1 MSSTHP
7 NHVSVGYRNYD
18 IITAVFIVLCTPC
31 VILRFIQRRRIHEIW
46 WDDWTILPMSSA
58 GESSSQIF
66 SSRYLLLAQQ
76 ATILRLIV
84 LHSFQPGQRRIFSVD
99 ARFLIFM
106 RIMLFL
112 IVGTTL
118 SAVFGLI
125 FSYNP
130 VQAQWDF
137 SLPHTTIDTNAFYIA
152 VAVINI
158 LLDLSILAFAQ
169 YRLWNLHMQHNRK
182 LLLSIVFLFWAI
194 TIISSILRIVYL
206 EKIDINDS
214 TYTITIPGIW
224 TNVEM
229 YLSIICGCLP
239 VLYSLFRPRFQRLS
253 AKKYLLSSGASK
265 SRGPLLTIGSGST
278 RPAANGSLDDCA
290 SHLGFATH
298 EVLCEPCQDGE
309 THSMGPLDPIRVR
322 TDYKVAH

>member
-182 LLLSIVFLFWAI
+182 LLLSICLFWAI

>member
-58 GESSSQIF
+58 GTGYHIETYS
-66 SSRYLLLAQQ
+66 LAQLSTW
-76 ATILRLIV
+76 AKLV
-84 LHSFQPGQRRIFSVD
+84 LPSEVLYNVSVGLSRTSVLLFYRRIFSVD

-290 SHLGFATH
+290 SHLDLPHMKCFY
-298 EVLCEPCQDGE
+298 
-309 THSMGPLDPIRVR
+309 GPLDPIRVR

>member
-1 MSSTHP
+1 
-7 NHVSVGYRNYD
+7 
-18 IITAVFIVLCTPC
+18 
-31 VILRFIQRRRIHEIW
+31 
-46 WDDWTILPMSSA
+46 
-58 GESSSQIF
+58 
-66 SSRYLLLAQQ
+66 
-76 ATILRLIV
+76 
-84 LHSFQPGQRRIFSVD
+84 
-99 ARFLIFM
+99 M